1 LFRNGKGGCR
11 LSFVFYVMHEELGDR
26 RYVSNDRFFGDVYIS
41 IDSPF
46 HIAAHRLILIDI
58 DFVVNKLVAF

>member
-1 LFRNGKGGCR
+1 
-11 LSFVFYVMHEELGDR
+11 LSFVFYVMYEELGDR
-26 RYVSNDRFFGDVYIS
+26 RYVSNDRFFVDVYSS